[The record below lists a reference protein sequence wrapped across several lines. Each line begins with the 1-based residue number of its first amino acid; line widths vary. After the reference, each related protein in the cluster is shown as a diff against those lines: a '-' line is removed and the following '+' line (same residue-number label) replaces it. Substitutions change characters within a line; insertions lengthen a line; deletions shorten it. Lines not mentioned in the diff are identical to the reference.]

1 MRTMIT
7 LEDSLHR
14 DARIYAAEHGITL
27 TALIEEALRL
37 RLARIGMAAGKK
49 PVSLPT
55 FKGDGLQP
63 GITLD
68 HMETVYDRADGLR

>member
-1 MRTMIT
+1 MVT
-7 LEDSLHR
+7 LDDRLHR
-14 DARIYAAEHGITL
+14 EARMYATEHGTTL

-37 RLARIGMAAGKK
+37 RLAKRLKTARKK
-49 PVSLPT
+49 RVRLPT

-68 HMETVYDRADGLR
+68 HMETVYDVMDGLR

>member
-1 MRTMIT
+1 MVT
-7 LEDSLHR
+7 LDDRLHR
-14 DARIYAAEHGITL
+14 AARMYATEHGTTL

-37 RLARIGMAAGKK
+37 RLAKRLKTARKK
-49 PVSLPT
+49 RVRLPT

-68 HMETVYDRADGLR
+68 HMETVYDVMDGLR

>member
-1 MRTMIT
+1 MRTMVT
-7 LEDSLHR
+7 LDDRLHR
-14 DARIYAAEHGITL
+14 KARMYAAEHGTTL

-37 RLARIGMAAGKK
+37 RLAKRLKTARKK
-49 PVSLPT
+49 RVRLPT

-68 HMETVYDRADGLR
+68 HMETVYDVMDGLR

>member
-1 MRTMIT
+1 MVT
-7 LEDSLHR
+7 LDDRLHR
-14 DARIYAAEHGITL
+14 EARMYAAAHGTTL

-37 RLARIGMAAGKK
+37 RLAKRLKTARKK
-49 PVSLPT
+49 RVRLPT

-68 HMETVYDRADGLR
+68 HMETVYDVMDGLR